1 MMRKTLQSLLAVA
14 ALAALLAPFGASA
27 AEARWRVVG
36 YYTSI
41 DQKPAGDV
49 EGHVTA
55 TFKRHG
61 LCFLPKEVGVY
72 ESSGDFEA
80 TKGKGSGT
88 QTFTCTFDDGSSF
101 TVKGKYNLEPLP
113 NNLIRLTGGHG
124 EFVAGT
130 GRFEGVKGT
139 ASFTGRTYA
148 PVDDVTKGDLLLNG
162 VSQYTVSASQKP

>member
-1 MMRKTLQSLLAVA
+1 MMRKTLQSMLAVGA
-14 ALAALLAPFGASA
+14 FASLLAPFGASA
-27 AEARWRVVG
+27 TDMRFRVVG
-36 YYTSI
+36 YYTSF
-41 DQKPAGDV
+41 DAKPAGDV
-49 EGHVTA
+49 DGHVKA

-101 TVKGKYNLEPLP
+101 TAKSTYKLEPLP

-130 GRFEGVKGT
+130 GRFEGIKGT

-148 PVDDVTKGDLLLNG
+148 QTNDVTKGDLLLEG
-162 VSQYTVSASQKP
+162 VSQYTVSKKP